1 MTQAAPDI
9 APMAAA
15 PATDT
20 RALVH
25 LDIGGMTCAACS
37 ARVEK
42 VLRRKPG
49 ILRASVNLPLETAV
63 IETDGSLTTGDIVS
77 AIEAT
82 GYSAS
87 ERSTGWQDEKRR
99 QDETDARTR
108 RDERRTLLLLVFSA
122 LMSAPMVASMAAAP
136 FGMMLM
142 PPAWAQ
148 AILAGFVQVLVG
160 RRFYV
165 GAWKAL
171 AGGGANMDVLVVLG
185 TTAAYGYSLILT
197 VLAWPQEPGHLY
209 FEASA
214 VILTLILFGKL
225 LEMRAKR
232 TTTAAIRALS
242 ELKPQVAHLIS
253 GQDIET
259 VAVESLFPGD
269 TILVRPGERVPVDGT
284 VREGA
289 SEVDE
294 ALLTGESLPVAK
306 TPGDQVIGGTINGS
320 GALTVEVTAVAG
332 DSKLA
337 AIIRLVENAQSSK
350 APVQKLVDQVSA
362 VFVPI
367 VVVVALATFAA
378 WWVSGAGLDATIG
391 ATVAVLVIACP
402 CALGLATPTALVA
415 GTGAAA
421 RAGILIRDIE
431 ALETAHS
438 VDTVVFDKTGT
449 LTRGTPA
456 VTDIRP
462 FDGNPDRLLLI
473 AASAQLPS
481 EHPLAG
487 AIVAAARERGLQLA
501 RPGQFRAIAGQGIV
515 ADIAG
520 EQVLIGNRRLLETHA
535 VDTFLVQQIF
545 REFEAQ
551 GKTCAGIAVA
561 GRAVGVI
568 AMADT
573 LRAETPTALRRL
585 ADMKIETV
593 MLTGDTE
600 AVAKAVAAEA
610 GIARVIAGVAPE
622 GKAETVA
629 ELTGKGRTVAMVG
642 DGVNDA
648 PALAAASVGIAMGS
662 GTEVAMETAGVTLMR
677 ARPDLVADAIDIS
690 RATVRKIRQN
700 LFWAFIY
707 NVVGIPLAAF
717 GLLTPALAGAAM
729 ALSSVSVV
737 TNAAL
742 LRRWRAKDG

>member
-63 IETDGSLTTGDIVS
+63 IETDGSVSTGDIVS

-320 GALTVEVTAVAG
+320 GGLTVEVTAVAG

-378 WWVSGAGLDATIG
+378 WWFSGAGLDATIG

-487 AIVAAARERGLQLA
+487 AIVAAARERGHQLA

-662 GTEVAMETAGVTLMR
+662 GTEVAMETAGITLMR

>member
-551 GKTCAGIAVA
+551 GKTCAGIAIA

>member
-63 IETDGSLTTGDIVS
+63 IETDGSVSTGDIVS

-551 GKTCAGIAVA
+551 GKTCAGIAIA

>member
-209 FEASA
+209 FAASA

-551 GKTCAGIAVA
+551 GKTCAGIAIA

>member
-63 IETDGSLTTGDIVS
+63 IETDGSVSTGDIVS

-242 ELKPQVAHLIS
+242 ELKPQVAHLVS

-378 WWVSGAGLDATIG
+378 WWFSGAGLDATIG

-551 GKTCAGIAVA
+551 GKTCAGIAIA

-610 GIARVIAGVAPE
+610 GIARIIAGVAPE

>member
-629 ELTGKGRTVAMVG
+629 ELTGKGRSVAMVG
-642 DGVNDA
+642 
-648 PALAAASVGIAMGS
+648 